1 MSILVALLAAAGI
14 FCLWMCSVSA
24 VPRSWALHFLV
35 AAFASLCLGIAA
47 GLFYALLD
55 MPLVWP

>member
-1 MSILVALLAAAGI
+1 MSILVALLVAAGI
-14 FCLWMCSVSA
+14 HTLWMCSVSTA
-24 VPRSWALHFLV
+24 PRTWTFRILV

>member
-1 MSILVALLAAAGI
+1 MSILVALLVAAGI
-14 FCLWMCSVSA
+14 FCLWMCSTSITM
-24 VPRSWALHFLV
+24 RSWALHFLV
-35 AAFASLCLGIAA
+35 AGFASLCLGIAA

>member
-1 MSILVALLAAAGI
+1 MSFLVALLVAAGI
-14 FCLWMCSVSA
+14 YTLWMCSVSTD
-24 VPRSWALHFLV
+24 PRSWTLRVLV
-35 AAFASLCLGIAA
+35 AAFACACLGIAA